1 MGIHYLQF
9 WCPWGHSPALLSS
22 PFFCGFG
29 ACAITKQVI
38 NRITSWK
45 LLITSLWPD
54 VEFLE
59 VTWPER
65 WRPGDELNVMDER
78 FEGWL
83 RETGSHDA
91 DGRRGI
97 LEPKKRDCPEKM
109 ETPHRREYAEQI
121 ALTGALSNIAHYKN
135 VNKHKQRVCPLLLSS
150 LVLLKTIYLGLN
162 WAINVD
168 TQLTKQNIM

>member
-1 MGIHYLQF
+1 MPMRPQ
-9 WCPWGHSPALLSS
+9 PST
-22 PFFCGFG
+22 
-29 ACAITKQVI
+29 AIFTIFLWFLGLCNHKTGDKQDCFM
-38 NRITSWK
+38 K

-109 ETPHRREYAEQI
+109 ETPHRREFAEQS

-150 LVLLKTIYLGLN
+150 LVLLLSIYHGLN
-162 WAINVD
+162 WAKNVD
-168 TQLTKQNIM
+168 TQ